1 MNKLI
6 QLDKELFHLI
16 NGKWH
21 NSMFDTIMPLL
32 RSSQFWVPLY
42 LFLLLFAL
50 FNFKKNVW
58 WWAAMAGFTAILS
71 NFISSDLIKENIWRV
86 RPCND
91 PELVSSI
98 RFLLNYRPQ
107 SSSFTSSHAVN
118 HFALATYFFFTLKNH
133 VGKWAGAFF
142 LWAFI
147 IIYAQVYVG
156 VHFPLDVICGALIG
170 IILGYLSARSFT
182 KNYGLA

>member
-6 QLDKELFHLI
+6 QADKDLFYLI

-21 NSMFDTIMPLL
+21 NGVFDTLFPLL
-32 RSSQFWVPLY
+32 RSAQCWVPFY

-58 WWAAMAGFTAILS
+58 WWAAMAGFTVILS
-71 NFISSDLIKENIWRV
+71 NFISSDIIKENIWRT

-91 PELVSSI
+91 PDLVSSV

-107 SSSFTSSHAVN
+107 SSGFTSSHAVN
-118 HFALATYFFFTLKNH
+118 HFALATYFYFTLREYI
-133 VGKWAGAFF
+133 GKWSKLFF

-147 IIYAQVYVG
+147 IVYAQVYVG
-156 VHFPLDVICGALIG
+156 VHFPLDVICGSIIG
-170 IILGYLSARSFT
+170 IILGYLPARAFNR
-182 KNYGLA
+182 NYSLV